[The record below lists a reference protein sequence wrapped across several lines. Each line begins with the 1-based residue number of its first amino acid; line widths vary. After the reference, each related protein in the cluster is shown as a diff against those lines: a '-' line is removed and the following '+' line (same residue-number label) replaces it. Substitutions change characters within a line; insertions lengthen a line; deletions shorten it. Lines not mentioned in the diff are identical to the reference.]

1 MLDRFE
7 KFSLAISEISRYWH
21 KIAAEE
27 LKPYGLKSPHAVYLT
42 AMLRF
47 PGGVTAPK
55 LSEVCGK
62 DKADVSRMV
71 SILEEKG
78 LLTKEGTSQ
87 TLYRGVLKLTTEGS
101 LVAAQI
107 SKRAELAVEQ
117 AGSGLTE
124 ENRTIFYDSLETITA
139 NLRRISEKGLD

>member
-1 MLDRFE
+1 
-7 KFSLAISEISRYWH
+7 
-21 KIAAEE
+21 
-27 LKPYGLKSPHAVYLT
+27 
-42 AMLRF
+42 
-47 PGGVTAPK
+47 
-55 LSEVCGK
+55 
-62 DKADVSRMV
+62 MV